1 MNFEHRLIIE
11 APRDAVWA
19 VLSDFPRAASLM
31 PDVGEVRRSEDGGYE
46 GTMRVRVGP
55 IGLNLSG
62 TIQVDQDDD
71 QGQWSMKAGAQD
83 RRVGGGVQAQIDVKL
98 VELSPKTSEL
108 TVKADFQL
116 LGRLGQLGQPLI
128 KRQAEL
134 TIRQFAEN
142 LRAAA
147 SAGE

>member
-1 MNFEHRLIIE
+1 MNFEHMIIID
-11 APRDAVWA
+11 ASRDAVWA

-31 PDVGEVRRSEDGGYE
+31 PDVGEVRQSRDGGYE

-62 TIQVDQDDD
+62 TIQVEQDEV
-71 QGQWSMKAGAQD
+71 QGRWSMKAGAQD
-83 RRVGGGVQAQIDVKL
+83 RRVGGGFQANIDVKL
-98 VELSPKTSEL
+98 KELSGKTSEL
-108 TVKADFQL
+108 SIKADVQL

-128 KRQAEL
+128 KRKAES

-142 LRAAA
+142 LRAAV
-147 SAGE
+147 SACA